1 MEFRRVLF
9 RSAISNFIAR
19 LLDRSGLNLVVCDM
33 RLRGEGQAPVPVPA
47 MEAELFVRAAG
58 ARTGHLFEPQRTDPF
73 PIACLAAAT
82 DDVSIGPCVAD
93 LQVMLGIRSQERRVG
108 AECDSTCRSLC

>member
-1 MEFRRVLF
+1 
-9 RSAISNFIAR
+9 
-19 LLDRSGLNLVVCDM
+19 M

-82 DDVSIGPCVAD
+82 DDDRIGPCGDD
-93 LQVMLGIRSQERRVG
+93 LQVMLGIGRAVIIAPVAAIGAQRPRPARPRGDTPPRGLATESVYPRSGQTG
-108 AECDSTCRSLC
+108 G